1 MYVMSKEEMMKML
14 LESEKLG
21 LQDARI
27 LENLLDRD
35 SIIYI
40 VSILFTFRGWLM
52 LNKMYN
58 IIMFNIITKGEIL
71 WRKKLEDQQ
80 ETLEELTE
88 QELGLLLA
96 TWKN

>member
-1 MYVMSKEEMMKML
+1 
-14 LESEKLG
+14 
-21 LQDARI
+21 
-27 LENLLDRD
+27 
-35 SIIYI
+35 
-40 VSILFTFRGWLM
+40 M

-96 TWKN
+96 T

>member
-1 MYVMSKEEMMKML
+1 MSKEEMMKML

-40 VSILFTFRGWLM
+40 VSIFLHLGVDLCAYII
-52 LNKMYN
+52 YN
-58 IIMFNIITKGEIL
+58 DLCKDINRKEMIICH
-71 WRKKLEDQQ
+71 
-80 ETLEELTE
+80 
-88 QELGLLLA
+88 QELVDHHYK
-96 TWKN
+96 TFPEQKNSTSD

>member
-1 MYVMSKEEMMKML
+1 MSKEEMMKML

-40 VSILFTFRGWLM
+40 VSIFFTFRG
-52 LNKMYN
+52 
-58 IIMFNIITKGEIL
+58 
-71 WRKKLEDQQ
+71 
-80 ETLEELTE
+80 
-88 QELGLLLA
+88 
-96 TWKN
+96 